1 MMNATHLKASN
12 STLPVCGSVK
22 CQFSVGNRVAIIF
35 FFFLIF
41 VASFIGNSILSFAI
55 IRHKGMRRSS
65 TNFSVLSL
73 SLANILITAFCIP
86 VFVIDAFIVD
96 KWTFGAIGCKLVAF
110 LQNLAINASI
120 FTLVIISVEKF
131 LVVCFPFRVRSQKT
145 KVRYLVLG
153 GWVVGIIQSS
163 VYLSYKKLKMFN
175 GIPYCIDVW
184 PSFKTRQIF
193 LVVEAVALR
202 IIPLV
207 LMIALHVVTIVKIKA
222 RLKYRAQENSAA
234 KSAAVNVVG
243 SQALKKRQ
251 RAVVMLVFI
260 VTAAAVTL
268 FPHYCFRC
276 WRLLANSEK
285 LPDVYT
291 FNIFITVF
299 TWLLFFNSTC
309 HPIIFGLMSSKYR
322 KAAKR
327 TLSITWKSP
336 LGSSMGKKKRQQLI
350 LMAEQGG
357 NFNPS
362 AST

>member
-1 MMNATHLKASN
+1 MK
-12 STLPVCGSVK
+12 
-22 CQFSVGNRVAIIF
+22 
-35 FFFLIF
+35 
-41 VASFIGNSILSFAI
+41 
-55 IRHKGMRRSS
+55 
-65 TNFSVLSL
+65 
-73 SLANILITAFCIP
+73 
-86 VFVIDAFIVD
+86 
-96 KWTFGAIGCKLVAF
+96 
-110 LQNLAINASI
+110 
-120 FTLVIISVEKF
+120 
-131 LVVCFPFRVRSQKT
+131 
-145 KVRYLVLG
+145 
-153 GWVVGIIQSS
+153 
-163 VYLSYKKLKMFN
+163 
-175 GIPYCIDVW
+175 
-184 PSFKTRQIF
+184 
-193 LVVEAVALR
+193 R
-202 IIPLV
+202 IECV
-207 LMIALHVVTIVKIKA
+207 
-222 RLKYRAQENSAA
+222 
-234 KSAAVNVVG
+234 
-243 SQALKKRQ
+243 QALKKRQ

-336 LGSSMGKKKRQQLI
+336 LGSSIGKKKRQQLI